1 MGMGSGWGWMC
12 THSVWHGSII
22 DIRGKGGGGGH
33 VCGSTPWMA
42 LVLGFVVPCLIWNTS
57 LLQRL
62 GIKLSPRPTHV
73 LLAPRYPPFPKP
85 IFPSSSQKIYETR
98 TTTSCAR
105 TPPYERKKR
114 QSPLLPCTPREN
126 HRKRQMVGGTKK
138 STRQTIH
145 QPDPT
150 VQLPARYSACPVSN
164 STAPNRNGKENL
176 VSIVIFVVVTT
187 TAQHRPSA
195 PSRETQPAIKQRL
208 TSPHPRE
215 VSCPDS
221 GGPPSSV
228 TPWSQ
233 RQPSPVHRAA

>member
-1 MGMGSGWGWMC
+1 MS
-12 THSVWHGSII
+12 SS
-22 DIRGKGGGGGH
+22 
-33 VCGSTPWMA
+33 
-42 LVLGFVVPCLIWNTS
+42 
-57 LLQRL
+57 RL
-62 GIKLSPRPTHV
+62 GILPFLSPSS
-73 LLAPRYPPFPKP
+73 LAARRKSTRQGQPPL
-85 IFPSSSQKIYETR
+85 
-98 TTTSCAR
+98 AR
-105 TPPYERKKR
+105 EPLHMKEKNAN
-114 QSPLLPCTPREN
+114 LLPCLAHHEKT

-233 RQPSPVHRAA
+233 RRPSPVHRAA

>member
-1 MGMGSGWGWMC
+1 MGMGPGWGWMC

-22 DIRGKGGGGGH
+22 DIRGKGGGSGH

-62 GIKLSPRPTHV
+62 GIKLSQDPHMSSSR
-73 LLAPRYPPFPKP
+73 LGILPFLS
-85 IFPSSSQKIYETR
+85 PSSLAARRKSTR
-98 TTTSCAR
+98 QGQPPLAR
-105 TPPYERKKR
+105 EPLHMKEKNAN
-114 QSPLLPCTPREN
+114 LLPCLAHHEKT

-176 VSIVIFVVVTT
+176 VCIVIFVVVTT
-187 TAQHRPSA
+187 TA
-195 PSRETQPAIKQRL
+195 
-208 TSPHPRE
+208 
-215 VSCPDS
+215 
-221 GGPPSSV
+221 
-228 TPWSQ
+228 
-233 RQPSPVHRAA
+233 

>member
-1 MGMGSGWGWMC
+1 MGWGLCRVWGDRGGEMGMGSGWGWMC

-22 DIRGKGGGGGH
+22 DIRGKGGGSGH

-105 TPPYERKKR
+105 TPPYERKKTPIS
-114 QSPLLPCTPREN
+114 SPALHTTRKPTENARWWEGPRKAHAKPSTNPTRPCN
-126 HRKRQMVGGTKK
+126 C
-138 STRQTIH
+138 
-145 QPDPT
+145 
-150 VQLPARYSACPVSN
+150 QLAIPPAPYP
-164 STAPNRNGKENL
+164 TAPHLTE
-176 VSIVIFVVVTT
+176 
-187 TAQHRPSA
+187 TAKK
-195 PSRETQPAIKQRL
+195 I
-208 TSPHPRE
+208 
-215 VSCPDS
+215 SCP
-221 GGPPSSV
+221 SSY
-228 TPWSQ
+228 S
-233 RQPSPVHRAA
+233 